1 MNRLSR
7 TFLFLISGC
16 GLLGFYIWGARNLP
30 GFGNYPGPYGNMI
43 NSLSVYERHVTDA
56 ITAVNFDYRGF
67 DTLGE
72 EFILF
77 ASVMGANLLLRK
89 QEDDREQDPPVD
101 REPSRMVPSTTDAV
115 RVTGFA
121 LVIPIVVFG
130 IYTVTHG
137 QLTPGGGFQGGVI
150 LATMPLIVYLCGDY
164 ENFKRITSHLLT
176 EVAEAVGAGGF
187 ALTGVVSCVFGM
199 KFLQN
204 FLPLG
209 QTGDVFSGGTIPLI
223 SALTGLEVAAGF
235 VLLMI
240 SFFRQT
246 LVFRKPGEETR
257 RPS

>member
-1 MNRLSR
+1 MNRFSR
-7 TFLFLISGC
+7 TLLFLISGC
-16 GLLGFYIWGARNLP
+16 GLLVFYIWGARNLP

-43 NSLSVYERHVTDA
+43 NSLTVYERHVTDA

-101 REPSRMVPSTTDAV
+101 REPSRMVPRTTDAV

-150 LATMPLIVYLCGDY
+150 LATVPLILYLCGDY
-164 ENFKRITSHLLT
+164 ENFKRITSHVLT

-257 RPS
+257 RP

>member
-1 MNRLSR
+1 MNRFTR

-16 GLLGFYIWGARNLP
+16 GLLVFYIWGARNLP

-43 NSLSVYERHVTDA
+43 NTLTVYERHVTDT

-89 QEDDREQDPPVD
+89 QEDDQEQDPPVD
-101 REPSRMVPSTTDAV
+101 RERSRMVPSSSDAV
-115 RVTGFA
+115 RVTGLA
-121 LVIPIVVFG
+121 MVIPIVSFG

-150 LATMPLIVYLCGDY
+150 LATVPLIVYLCGDY
-164 ENFKRITSHLLT
+164 ENFKRITSHVLT

-187 ALTGVVSCVFGM
+187 ALTGVASCVFGM

-257 RPS
+257 RP